1 MRKKPLYVISIVSEM
16 LNIHPQTLRQYERL
30 GFVKPTRTEGNTRL
44 YSDEDIERLK
54 FIITLTKDLGVNLAG
69 VEVILNMRK
78 QIEELQSQMNFLLN
92 FIKSRLGEEFEKSMK
107 EGAIVPSNQTNIIKV
122 KIEKEE

>member
-30 GFVKPTRTEGNTRL
+30 GFIKPTRTEGNTRL

-92 FIKSRLGEEFEKSMK
+92 FIKNKLGEEFEKSMK
-107 EGAIVPSNQTNIIKV
+107 EGAIVPSNQTSIIKV
-122 KIEKEE
+122 KIEKD